1 MGLPS
6 VLAEYQ
12 GPLGEADWHNVV
24 CSKHIGPAHSY
35 LKEITTLHLH
45 FYSFRGYNE
54 SQLSHTQYFEM
65 ESLPTVRQLM
75 SPSPSLNPTLD
86 GTHLGLNFPSPSIC
100 NLERSPT
107 FRKAPLSSQLTCS
120 TQLPSSLCLR
130 LLRSPSSLPAC
141 QLLRLSHHLQ
151 VCTLSPPTP

>member
-12 GPLGEADWHNVV
+12 GPLGEAGWRNVV
-24 CSKHIGPAHSY
+24 RSKHMSPAHSY

-45 FYSFRGYNE
+45 FYSFRGYTE

-75 SPSPSLNPTLD
+75 NPSPSLNSALD
-86 GTHLGLNFPSPSIC
+86 GTHLGLNLPSPSIC

-107 FRKAPLSSQLTCS
+107 LRKALLSSPLTCS
-120 TQLPSSLCLR
+120 TQLPSSLCPC

-151 VCTLSPPTP
+151 VCTLYPPIP